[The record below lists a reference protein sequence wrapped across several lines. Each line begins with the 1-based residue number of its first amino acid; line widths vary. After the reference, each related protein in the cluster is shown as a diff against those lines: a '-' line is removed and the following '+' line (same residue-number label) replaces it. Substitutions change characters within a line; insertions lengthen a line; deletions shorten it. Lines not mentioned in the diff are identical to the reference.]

1 MRSNVADIL
10 RELFEHAKHTL
21 PVETLEQ
28 LGNVESYT
36 ELEVDHVA
44 DTLEY
49 LSTAIIGDDR
59 HARPTESQLSSI
71 LWGLSQK
78 TKVVSTMIH
87 IQSEAAFLA
96 EKRKAEVSETSKT
109 ASA

>member
-1 MRSNVADIL
+1 MSNNVAEIL
-10 RELFEHAKHTL
+10 HELFEHAKHTL

-28 LGNVESYT
+28 IGNAESYT
-36 ELEVDHVA
+36 ELEVNHVA

-49 LSTAIIGDDR
+49 LATAIIGGDR

-78 TKVVSTMIH
+78 TKVVSVMID

-96 EKRKAEVSETSKT
+96 EKRKAEASETSKT
-109 ASA
+109 AST